1 VRILAIDTALAACSI
16 CVMEDGAAE
25 PLLSE
30 TQIMERGHAEALVPL
45 LQKCLNALDGG
56 LTSID
61 KIAVCVGPGSFT
73 GLRVGLSAARAL
85 GLAAGVPV
93 VGVTSLSAY
102 AAPHIMAGTTLSIAT
117 MIDARH
123 GNAYCQ
129 CVTGGGRMLIAP
141 ARMAVSEIMEI
152 LNRSGGVKAVG
163 PGAGLLKDDTGI
175 LGLQVLSRPRHL
187 PPILHGSL
195 VWDLRRIRLMRRPI
209 RFICVVRMPSR
220 RAMRGSP
227 IMKCEGV

>member
-175 LGLQVLSRPRHL
+175 LGLQVFIEASAPAPDIAWVARLGLAADPSYA
-187 PPILHGSL
+187 PPDPLYLRGADAKPQGH
-195 VWDLRRIRLMRRPI
+195 RRI
-209 RFICVVRMPSR
+209 
-220 RAMRGSP
+220 AHDDT
-227 IMKCEGV
+227 

>member
-16 CVMEDGAAE
+16 CVMEEGAAA
-25 PLLSE
+25 PLMRESLV
-30 TQIMERGHAEALVPL
+30 MERGHAEALVPL
-45 LQKCLNALDGG
+45 LQKTLHALDGG
-56 LTSID
+56 LKSIN

-102 AAPHIMAGTTLSIAT
+102 AAPHIIAGTTLSIAT
-117 MIDARH
+117 LIDARH

-141 ARMAVSEIMEI
+141 ARMAVPEIIEI
-152 LNRSGGVKAVG
+152 LNRSGGVKVVG
-163 PGAGLLKDDTGI
+163 PGADLLRADLGA
-175 LGLQVLSRPRHL
+175 LGLQIFIEASDPAPDIAWIARLGLAANPETAPPDPLYLRGADATPQGHTRIAHL
-187 PPILHGSL
+187 
-195 VWDLRRIRLMRRPI
+195 
-209 RFICVVRMPSR
+209 
-220 RAMRGSP
+220 
-227 IMKCEGV
+227 

>member
-16 CVMEDGAAE
+16 CVMEEGAAE
-25 PLLSE
+25 PLLTE
-30 TQIMERGHAEALVPL
+30 THGMERGHAEALVPL
-45 LQKCLNALDGG
+45 LQKCLSALDGG
-56 LTSID
+56 LKSIG

-117 MIDARH
+117 LIDARH

-129 CVTGGGRMLIAP
+129 CVTGGGRMLISP
-141 ARMAVSEIMEI
+141 ARMALTEIKEI

-163 PGAGLLKDDTGI
+163 PGADLLKDDTGL
-175 LGLQVLSRPRHL
+175 LGLQVFIEASPSAPDIAWIARLGLAADPHYA
-187 PPILHGSL
+187 PPDPLY
-195 VWDLRRIRLMRRPI
+195 LRGADATPQGHARIAHI
-209 RFICVVRMPSR
+209 
-220 RAMRGSP
+220 
-227 IMKCEGV
+227 

>member
-1 VRILAIDTALAACSI
+1 MRILAIDTALAACSI

-117 MIDARH
+117 LIDARH

-129 CVTGGGRMLIAP
+129 CVTGGR
-141 ARMAVSEIMEI
+141 
-152 LNRSGGVKAVG
+152 RS
-163 PGAGLLKDDTGI
+163 
-175 LGLQVLSRPRHL
+175 
-187 PPILHGSL
+187 
-195 VWDLRRIRLMRRPI
+195 W
-209 RFICVVRMPSR
+209 RF
-220 RAMRGSP
+220 
-227 IMKCEGV
+227 

>member
-1 VRILAIDTALAACSI
+1 MRILAIDTALAACSV
-16 CVMEDGAAE
+16 CVMEEGAQA
-25 PLLSE
+25 PLLRNS
-30 TQIMERGHAEALVPL
+30 QMMERGHAEALVPL
-45 LQKCLNALDGG
+45 LQKTIQALDGG
-56 LTSID
+56 LKSIS

-117 MIDARH
+117 LIDARH

-141 ARMAVSEIMEI
+141 ARMSVTEIMEI
-152 LNRSGGVKAVG
+152 LNRSGGVKVVG
-163 PGAGLLKDDTGI
+163 PGADLLRVDFSA
-175 LGLQVLSRPRHL
+175 LGLQVFIEASDPAPDIAWIARLGLAADPSYA
-187 PPILHGSL
+187 PPDPLY
-195 VWDLRRIRLMRRPI
+195 LRAADATPQTHARIAHI
-209 RFICVVRMPSR
+209 
-220 RAMRGSP
+220 
-227 IMKCEGV
+227 

>member
-1 VRILAIDTALAACSI
+1 MRILAIDTALAACSI
-16 CVMEDGAAE
+16 CVMEGGAAE

-30 TQIMERGHAEALVPL
+30 TLVMERGHAEALVPL

-56 LTSID
+56 LKSIG

-85 GLAAGVPV
+85 GLATGVPV

-117 MIDARH
+117 LIDARH

-129 CVTGGGRMLIAP
+129 CVTGGGRMLITP
-141 ARMAVSEIMEI
+141 ARMAVEDIMNI

-163 PGAGLLKDDTGI
+163 PGADLLRADMGL
-175 LGLQVLSRPRHL
+175 LGLQVFIEPSEPAPDIAWIARLGLAADPAYAPPDPLYLRGADAKPQSSARIAHL
-187 PPILHGSL
+187 
-195 VWDLRRIRLMRRPI
+195 
-209 RFICVVRMPSR
+209 
-220 RAMRGSP
+220 
-227 IMKCEGV
+227 